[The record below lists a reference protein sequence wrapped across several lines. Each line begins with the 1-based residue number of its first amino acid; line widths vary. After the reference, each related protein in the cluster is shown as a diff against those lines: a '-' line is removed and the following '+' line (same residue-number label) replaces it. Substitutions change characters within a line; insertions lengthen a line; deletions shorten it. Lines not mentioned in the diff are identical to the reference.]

1 MASEEYEDLIVRI
14 LLLDAYERLL
24 LLHQLDD
31 GVWRAPG
38 GAVAHG
44 EDWGDALRRTLWAAT
59 GYEPVETGAWVWTR
73 RELAVDSDGVR
84 REHLERYYLIRTE
97 VFEIEPGALW
107 QGEPVDSV
115 DHHWWPNF
123 AIQEA
128 TAELFAPSNLSSH
141 LEHLILG
148 RFPLDP
154 IDIGA

>member
-1 MASEEYEDLIVRI
+1 MASEEYEDLVVRI

-24 LLHQLDD
+24 LLQQLQD
-31 GVWRAPG
+31 GAWLAPG

-44 EDWGDALRRTLWAAT
+44 EDWGDALRRTLWTAT
-59 GYEPVETGAWVWTR
+59 GYEPVDTGVWVWTR
-73 RELAVDSDGVR
+73 RHPAVDSDGVR

-107 QGEPVDSV
+107 QGEPVNHV
-115 DHHWWPNF
+115 EHRWWPSF

-128 TAELFAPSNLSSH
+128 TTELFAPTNLSLH
-141 LEHLILG
+141 LEQLISG

-154 IDIGA
+154 IDVSA